1 MTDDGSTLSSVA
13 TALSMSSLADSR
25 RRPRSAAGT
34 SENVTTACSAGGMG
48 GGGAGGGDG
57 GGPGGGDGGGGVGG
71 GDGGEPGGGDGGGV
85 AGGVAGG
92 GVGGGGVG
100 GGAYGSGGMLGGGKS
115 GGPVASVTPSV
126 SARRKAAP
134 TVIPMPH
141 FTFSVQQGRGFAS
154 NRSCSA
160 FLR

>member
-1 MTDDGSTLSSVA
+1 
-13 TALSMSSLADSR
+13 
-25 RRPRSAAGT
+25 
-34 SENVTTACSAGGMG
+34 MG
-48 GGGAGGGDG
+48 GGGGGGDG

-92 GVGGGGVG
+92 GVGGAGGRRRVRKVAWRRRVG
-100 GGAYGSGGMLGGGKS
+100 R
-115 GGPVASVTPSV
+115 PVASVTPS
-126 SARRKAAP
+126 RQREEEGGW

-141 FTFSVQQGRGFAS
+141 FTFSVQQGCGLSSSRW
-154 NRSCSA
+154 CSA